1 MRETQI
7 PQAIEDGAH
16 ETGQPVSRPLSRP
29 SPTANLAGIWKG
41 DPLIRE
47 VRGLKFTPKERF
59 WRCCVH
65 RGCVVHWINYVG
77 RDLQR
82 HGGPVFCGLRA
93 LRARLRKTLGVYF
106 MENIILGII
115 SLALCVY
122 LIVAMIRPDKF

>member
-1 MRETQI
+1 MWQ
-7 PQAIEDGAH
+7 
-16 ETGQPVSRPLSRP
+16 
-29 SPTANLAGIWKG
+29 
-41 DPLIRE
+41 
-47 VRGLKFTPKERF
+47 
-59 WRCCVH
+59 RCCVQ
-65 RGCVVHWINYVG
+65 RGRVVYWTNYAG